1 MSNIPP
7 DPNRGHI
14 STKTY
19 MHEAGL
25 SCCFRQWRANSHC
38 RYLHGYPLK
47 VKFTF
52 GASELDDNNWVVDF
66 GSLKPLKAY
75 LEDMFDHTCL
85 VAADDPQLAFLQEA
99 DRRGLLCIR
108 VLPAVGCE
116 AVSVLILEHPEQ
128 WLVDV
133 GYSPRCFLISVEVAE
148 HGGNSAVCF
157 NKRHFQ
163 PL

>member
-25 SCCFRQWRANSHC
+25 SCCFRQWHANSHC

-66 GSLKPLKAY
+66 GSLKGLKTW
-75 LEDMFDHTCL
+75 LEEMFDHTTL
-85 VAADDPQLAFLQEA
+85 VATDDPQIEFFREG
-99 DRRGLLCIR
+99 DFRGILCLR
-108 VLPAVGCE
+108 EVPAIGCE
-116 AVSVLILEHPEQ
+116 AFSVMILDYAEQ
-128 WLVDV
+128 WLEAS
-133 GYSPRCFLISVEVAE
+133 GYSPRCFLISVEVSE
-148 HGGNSAVCF
+148 HGSNSAICF
-157 NKRHFQ
+157 NKKHFQ
-163 PL
+163 IA